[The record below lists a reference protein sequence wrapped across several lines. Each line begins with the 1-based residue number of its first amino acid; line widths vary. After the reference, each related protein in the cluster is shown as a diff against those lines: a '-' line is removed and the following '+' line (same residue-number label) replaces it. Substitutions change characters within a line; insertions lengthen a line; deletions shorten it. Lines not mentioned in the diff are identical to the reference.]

1 MHAVTVEQLY
11 EISRRS
17 ALWVVAG
24 SGLRCSSAA
33 LDMTSFATFID
44 TGNGKGARR

>member
-1 MHAVTVEQLY
+1 MHAATMAQLD
-11 EISRRS
+11 EISRRT
-17 ALWVVAG
+17 ALWAVAG
-24 SGLRCSSAA
+24 SGPGCSSAA